1 MTISPLLCNYVYPP
15 CLMTPALCPS
25 PHLGVSG
32 NNAVRQIVAHQ
43 ADTHTKL
50 GQLQSFGSTLLNI
63 FKRKYFFLLNLVLKI
78 KYLGAASSGEL
89 CGAELRP
96 RGGRK
101 SSLCFRRGP
110 AARPRPR
117 HQAAGGLK
125 AARHKA
131 AREREGRDPA
141 CVMSGRAC
149 VRARRVRVRN
159 ENVPLF
165 LKVYL
170 SWRQMQTF
178 KLILLS

>member
-1 MTISPLLCNYVYPP
+1 MTISPPAWWLPHSASLLT
-15 CLMTPALCPS
+15 L
-25 PHLGVSG
+25 VS
-32 NNAVRQIVAHQ
+32 VVTMQWDRLWLIRQIP
-43 ADTHTKL
+43 HTKL
-50 GQLQSFGSTLLNI
+50 GQFESFSSKIWNI
-63 FKRKYFFLLNLVLKI
+63 FYRKIFCLLNLVLKI

-89 CGAELRP
+89 SGAELRP

-110 AARPRPR
+110 PARPRPR

-170 SWRQMQTF
+170 SWRKMQTF

>member
-1 MTISPLLCNYVYPP
+1 M
-15 CLMTPALCPS
+15 
-25 PHLGVSG
+25 
-32 NNAVRQIVAHQ
+32 
-43 ADTHTKL
+43 
-50 GQLQSFGSTLLNI
+50 
-63 FKRKYFFLLNLVLKI
+63 KYFLEKNILFVKSSAKNKI
-78 KYLGAASSGEL
+78 SRSSIVRGEL

-96 RGGRK
+96 GGGRK

-110 AARPRPR
+110 PARPRPP

-170 SWRQMQTF
+170 SWRKMQTF